1 LSGCRPPLARAAE
14 AEMGSRGPA
23 PKPTAR
29 KKLEGTYRKDRAPKH
44 EARPESGVPAPPE
57 WLPDGARAEW
67 NRIVP
72 EMERIGLATGVDYWA
87 LVAYCEAFDRYQQL
101 GEKIAL
107 MDGDRYQVSESGWR
121 QAQPEVAEQKELVDR
136 MAKLASKLGISPA
149 DRTKVEALPR
159 RDEDGDK
166 RMALVK

>member
-1 LSGCRPPLARAAE
+1 LEGGTLMGRP
-14 AEMGSRGPA
+14 

-29 KKLEGTYRKDRAPKH
+29 KKLEGTYRKDRAPKN
-44 EARPESGVPAPPE
+44 EARPESGVPEPPA
-57 WLPDGARAEW
+57 WLTEGARAEW
-67 NRIVP
+67 ARIVP
-72 EMERIGLATGVDYWA
+72 EMERIGLATGVDFWA

-101 GEKIAL
+101 GEKIAR

-136 MAKLASKLGISPA
+136 MSKLASKLGISPA
-149 DRTKVEALPR
+149 DRTKVEARPR
-159 RDEDGDK
+159 QDDGEGG